1 MGTTT
6 WSICPSELGPVL
18 VAAGTDGVHGI
29 DLPGPGADPRR
40 SAAARWPGMA
50 QDDHG
55 LPKDWRRA
63 VAAAAAG
70 RSFALPPLV
79 LAGTPFQRRV
89 WDALRAIPRGEV
101 RTYGQVAAAIGAPR
115 AMRAVAGA
123 CGANPVALLV
133 PCHRVVA
140 ANGIGG
146 YSAGAGLVA
155 KQALLTAEGAITDRG

>member
-1 MGTTT
+1 VV
-6 WSICPSELGPVL
+6 PSDLGPVL
-18 VAAGTDGVHGI
+18 VAADDDGVHGI
-29 DLPGPGADPRR
+29 DLPGQGADPRR

-55 LPKDWRRA
+55 LAKDWRGA

-70 RSFALPPLV
+70 RPFTLPPLV

-89 WDALRAIPRGEV
+89 WDALLAIPRGEV
-101 RTYGQVAAAIGAPR
+101 RTYGQIAAAIGAPR

-140 ANGIGG
+140 ATGLGG
-146 YSAGAGLVA
+146 YSAGAGLAA
-155 KQALLTAEGAITDRG
+155 KRALLAAEGVAATR